1 MSLKINAESCRT
13 SSFGSLGSA
22 YAFLRKNLLK
32 QKHLSRS
39 IALTSSSNLRSIN
52 FLLDPKTSPFWIE
65 QALSLLRNQDTSLQS
80 LEDDLG
86 KILHLFSTFTENE
99 NNHSNPGNAGP
110 ELIYLWARVTYHK
123 SGLSKNP
130 HFDLCLRLSTG
141 SKPDQRMAKIGSLP
155 ELLQT
160 LEGVLH
166 LPDLSKMLSLLE
178 PLINQRIGELY
189 PEPLTRVIAEIA
201 EIRKI
206 MLSEKLRLE
215 THLLG
220 YSEQLI
226 IMRSSVVSFT
236 ETDRPST
243 VIGSL
248 PESTHS
254 RCSYFREVNTQDYAD
269 PITGQQCTSSHQE
282 HNQTLLY

>member
-1 MSLKINAESCRT
+1 
-13 SSFGSLGSA
+13 
-22 YAFLRKNLLK
+22 
-32 QKHLSRS
+32 
-39 IALTSSSNLRSIN
+39 
-52 FLLDPKTSPFWIE
+52 
-65 QALSLLRNQDTSLQS
+65 
-80 LEDDLG
+80 
-86 KILHLFSTFTENE
+86 
-99 NNHSNPGNAGP
+99 
-110 ELIYLWARVTYHK
+110 
-123 SGLSKNP
+123 
-130 HFDLCLRLSTG
+130 
-141 SKPDQRMAKIGSLP
+141 
-155 ELLQT
+155 
-160 LEGVLH
+160 
-166 LPDLSKMLSLLE
+166 MLSLLD

-248 PESTHS
+248 PESTHLHCG
-254 RCSYFREVNTQDYAD
+254 RFREVNTPDYAD